1 GDHKVRTHQKIRLKV
16 PGSRTIITE
25 KETVE
30 IKNTIITTTVGR
42 VIFDD
47 ILPKG
52 MPYYNPA
59 LKKKNIPRVIPDCHK
74 LLGKQATIAI
84 LDDLKELGFKA
95 STLAGLSFGK
105 NDMRM

>member
-30 IKNTIITTTVGR
+30 IKNTIITTTVAR

-52 MPYYNPA
+52 MPYYNLA
-59 LKKKNIPRVIPDCHK
+59 LKKKNISRVITDCHK
-74 LLGKQATIAI
+74 LLGKQATIG
-84 LDDLKELGFKA
+84 LLEDVKDLRFKA
-95 STLAGLSFGK
+95 ATT
-105 NDMRM
+105 R